1 LKGTQMKKGDIVK
14 IFEKPLSEEGYEGSA
29 KLIKKIGNIDVYNGR
44 ELERWEVE
52 FVSDGFICERL
63 ILEDKENK

>member
-1 LKGTQMKKGDIVK
+1 M
-14 IFEKPLSEEGYEGSA
+14 PLTHKDYEGTA
-29 KLIKKIGNIDVYNGR
+29 KLLRRIESIDFCRGIL
-44 ELERWEVE
+44 LERWEVE

>member
-1 LKGTQMKKGDIVK
+1 M
-14 IFEKPLSEEGYEGSA
+14 
-29 KLIKKIGNIDVYNGR
+29 DVYNGR